1 MSEGVQTLAV
11 ELGGGLTPLSDGV
24 SGRNLIRNTQRRM
37 ELFWGNDAF
46 YTKSRFEKN

>member
-24 SGRNLIRNTQRRM
+24 SGRYLITNTQRRM
-37 ELFWGNDAF
+37 ELFEEMTLFIQNHDL
-46 YTKSRFEKN
+46 K